1 MRVKMATK
9 TAVIVKAVQLM
20 TNRGYTVFNDRLADG
35 RRSVKVW
42 GWNQDDYQKAASMLR
57 EAGCKVE
64 VKQIQS
70 RSPRTRARYLVTRLI
85 VAE

>member
-1 MRVKMATK
+1 MVTK

-20 TNRGYTVFNDRLADG
+20 TNRGHTVFNDRLVDG

-57 EAGCKVE
+57 EAGCKAE
-64 VKQIQS
+64 VKQVQRVKRVS
-70 RSPRTRARYLVTRLI
+70 WTRKRYQVTRLI